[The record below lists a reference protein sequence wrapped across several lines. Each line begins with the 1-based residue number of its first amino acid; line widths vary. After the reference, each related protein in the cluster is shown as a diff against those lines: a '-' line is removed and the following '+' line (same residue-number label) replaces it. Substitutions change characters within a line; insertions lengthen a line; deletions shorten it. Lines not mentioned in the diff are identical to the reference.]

1 MVASE
6 RNTQPAA
13 AALQSGTGDTMLVV
27 GIHREERAFGEL
39 VAQGIE
45 HAGVSVL
52 RIPEGLSGRHPRAD
66 QRFHYET
73 LHRAL
78 YLQLLPYVLGHYRLL
93 IDLHTGSDSL
103 GPSADLI
110 SANSELLDCLSKRA
124 NADDTVAE
132 RKLRFLRLED
142 GGASVTKTIIPE
154 RVWNNPAFVYLGME
168 IYLPE
173 AVPDLAAAA
182 EFARRLVLIGARC
195 VEAGTDRRG
204 PVRLA

>member
-1 MVASE
+1 MAAIE
-6 RNTQPAA
+6 RNTQPMA
-13 AALQSGTGDTMLVV
+13 AALRCEAGSTMLVV

-45 HAGVSVL
+45 HSGVSVL

-93 IDLHTGSDSL
+93 IDLHTGTDSQ

-110 SANSELLDCLSKRA
+110 SANSQFLDCLTQRSA
-124 NADDTVAE
+124 ADDAVND
-132 RKLRFLRLED
+132 RRLRFLRLDD
-142 GGASVTKTIIPE
+142 GSASVTKTIIPT

-168 IYLPE
+168 IYLPDT
-173 AVPDLAAAA
+173 AQDPSAAA
-182 EFARRLVLIGARC
+182 EFARRLVLIAAQC
-195 VEAGTDRRG
+195 VEGSSDRRG
-204 PVRLA
+204 SVRLA

>member
-13 AALQSGTGDTMLVV
+13 AALQPEAGSTMLVV

-52 RIPEGLSGRHPRAD
+52 RIPEGISGRHPRAD

-93 IDLHTGSDSL
+93 IDLHTGTDSL

-110 SANSELLDCLSKRA
+110 SANGGFLDCLSKRA
-124 NADDTVAE
+124 TADDTVNQ
-132 RKLRFLRLED
+132 RKLRCLRLEE
-142 GGASVTKTIIPE
+142 GSAPVTKTIIPE

-173 AVPDLAAAA
+173 TVQDLTAAA

-195 VEAGTDRRG
+195 VEAGPDCRG
-204 PVRLA
+204 SVRLA

>member
-1 MVASE
+1 M
-6 RNTQPAA
+6 A
-13 AALQSGTGDTMLVV
+13 AALQCEAGSTILVV

-93 IDLHTGSDSL
+93 IDLHTGTDSL

-110 SANSELLDCLSKRA
+110 SADGRFLDCLTQRA
-124 NADDTVAE
+124 LADDNVNE
-132 RKLRFLRLED
+132 RKLRFLRLDD
-142 GGASVTKTIIPE
+142 GRASVTKTIIPA
-154 RVWNNPAFVYLGME
+154 RVWNNPAFLYLGLE
-168 IYLPE
+168 IYLPDT
-173 AVPDLAAAA
+173 ARDLTAAA
-182 EFARRLVLIGARC
+182 EFARRLVLIGAQC
-195 VEAGTDRRG
+195 VEVGPDHRG